1 LVRDFH
7 DVGEFMVGYSEF
19 LGEGKG
25 KMRTVI
31 AAIAAFCLSF
41 GAAHAEGERA
51 GDFDYYVMALS
62 WSPNWCALEGDSRRD
77 PQCDRGTGTTFVL
90 HGLWPQYEDGWP
102 SYCRTVE
109 RDPSRSET
117 AAMADVF
124 GGAGAAFYQWK
135 KHGRCAGLS
144 SRDYYALAR
153 KAFRSVRISPIFP
166 KINRDLKVPANV
178 IEGAFLEANPGLLR
192 DQVTVTCKSG
202 MIQEVRICLTK
213 DLEPRRCGADTIRDC
228 TLQDAGLEAVR

>member
-1 LVRDFH
+1 
-7 DVGEFMVGYSEF
+7 
-19 LGEGKG
+19 
-25 KMRTVI
+25 
-31 AAIAAFCLSF
+31 
-41 GAAHAEGERA
+41 
-51 GDFDYYVMALS
+51 
-62 WSPNWCALEGDSRRD
+62 
-77 PQCDRGTGTTFVL
+77 
-90 HGLWPQYEDGWP
+90 
-102 SYCRTVE
+102 
-109 RDPSRSET
+109 
-117 AAMADVF
+117 MADVF